1 MIILLLQTTD
11 DHFISKEF
19 NSTEHGV
26 GKRSTATTSLT
37 EKSLDILRGRNGWD
51 GRDGLPGLRG
61 IVGPP
66 RSKGDTGVP
75 GVNGDGVGRV
85 VQSMLAVVMTLI
97 KIVEHN

>member
-1 MIILLLQTTD
+1 M
-11 DHFISKEF
+11 
-19 NSTEHGV
+19 
-26 GKRSTATTSLT
+26 KRSTATTSLT
-37 EKSLDILRGRNGWD
+37 EKSLDILRGRN

-66 RSKGDTGVP
+66 RSKGDTGVS
-75 GVNGDGVGRV
+75 GVKGDGAGRV